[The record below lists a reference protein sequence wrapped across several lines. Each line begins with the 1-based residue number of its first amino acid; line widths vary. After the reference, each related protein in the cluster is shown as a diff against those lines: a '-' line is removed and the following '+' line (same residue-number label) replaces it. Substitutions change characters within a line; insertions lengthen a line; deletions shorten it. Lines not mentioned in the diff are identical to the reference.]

1 MSDQRP
7 KRDTMSIQ
15 EAIVSNIWEI
25 VAIVE
30 VFERLGR
37 IIEMG

>member
-1 MSDQRP
+1 MSTDRH
-7 KRDTMSIQ
+7 KRDTMSHE
-15 EAIVSNIWEI
+15 EATVSNIWEI
-25 VAIVE
+25 TAIVV